1 MIFLPIRNNNIPLVM
16 AALPKTKTAK
26 KVEADANW
34 RDKGNGKLYIGT
46 SGFSYP
52 YWKNRF
58 YPEGL
63 PGSKWLQYYAT
74 QFNTLELNSSF
85 YRFPKIAHLKKAADQ
100 TPDDFV
106 FTVKAHKIIT
116 HTRRMKEA
124 GDKIIEFMDIIQEGL
139 GNKLACILY
148 QMPPSYNFSEE
159 RLNDIVQH
167 LSFDK
172 RNVIEFRH
180 ASWWQQKVY
189 QRLDENH
196 IHFCSVSY
204 PGLPDDN
211 ISTGQV
217 FYKRMHGV

>member
-1 MIFLPIRNNNIPLVM
+1 M
-16 AALPKTKTAK
+16 ATLPKKKTAK
-26 KVEADANW
+26 KVTRKTGKSRPVKKDMAEILSTSPEADW
-34 RDKGNGKLYIGT
+34 RDKWKGKLYIGT

-116 HTRRMKEA
+116 HTRRMK
-124 GDKIIEFMDIIQEGL
+124 DV
-139 GNKLACILY
+139 
-148 QMPPSYNFSEE
+148 
-159 RLNDIVQH
+159 R
-167 LSFDK
+167 
-172 RNVIEFRH
+172 
-180 ASWWQQKVY
+180 QQKL
-189 QRLDENH
+189 QH
-196 IHFCSVSY
+196 IPHRPHQIRNCEVRRRVQ
-204 PGLPDDN
+204 N
-211 ISTGQV
+211 
-217 FYKRMHGV
+217 